1 MQNVSHYY
9 NPFNMWTIFHTE
21 ASLGWG
27 GQEIRILN
35 ESMGMRDLGHEII
48 IITPANSTLMK
59 KASDRRFEV
68 ISASF
73 NRKDYPATCFKI
85 LKLIQLKRP
94 DFINTH
100 SSKDSWVASFA
111 ARLSNYKPFI
121 IRTRHL
127 STPVATNIFG
137 SVIHKLLPHKIITT
151 GETIREQLI
160 ERNHVS
166 PEKIVS
172 IPTGVDFKLFD
183 PKKSKKKIRRELSLT
198 ENTPL
203 VGMVSVLR
211 SWKGHNFFIDAT
223 ATVLKKFSNVR
234 FLIVGDGPQKE
245 NLTKI
250 IQEKGLSETI
260 FMLGHREDIPE
271 IMASFNI
278 LVHPSFANEGVPQ
291 SIVQA
296 MAMGVPV
303 IASDIKSLS
312 EVVTDGKTGLLSPRK
327 DSGKLAKRIILLLK
341 NKELMRKMGNNGR
354 KFVVEK
360 FSMERMISS
369 IENLYKNMVGN
380 LQ

>member
-1 MQNVSHYY
+1 
-9 NPFNMWTIFHTE
+9 
-21 ASLGWG
+21 
-27 GQEIRILN
+27 
-35 ESMGMRDLGHEII
+35 
-48 IITPANSTLMK
+48 
-59 KASDRRFEV
+59 
-68 ISASF
+68 
-73 NRKDYPATCFKI
+73 
-85 LKLIQLKRP
+85 
-94 DFINTH
+94 
-100 SSKDSWVASFA
+100 
-111 ARLSNYKPFI
+111 
-121 IRTRHL
+121 
-127 STPVATNIFG
+127 
-137 SVIHKLLPHKIITT
+137 
-151 GETIREQLI
+151 
-160 ERNHVS
+160 
-166 PEKIVS
+166 
-172 IPTGVDFKLFD
+172 
-183 PKKSKKKIRRELSLT
+183 
-198 ENTPL
+198 
-203 VGMVSVLR
+203 MVSVLR